1 MALTPEQSNAI
12 YKHII
17 ITITEGLDSGELE
30 AWEAS
35 EIAEYVLG
43 RVDKLESEND
53 KYKFYEELSALWP
66 FLEVLLEEHA
76 AEMIEKTEGE
86 ISEGALALLQH
97 GKVEDALNLVK
108 TATNPK

>member
-17 ITITEGLDSGELE
+17 NTIIEGLDTGELE

-43 RVDKLESEND
+43 KVENLDTEND
-53 KYKFYEELSALWP
+53 KFKFYEELSGLWP
-66 FLEVLLEEHA
+66 FLEVLLEEHV
-76 AEMIEKTEGE
+76 AEMVEKTEGE
-86 ISEGALALLQH
+86 ISEGALALLKH

-108 TATNPK
+108 TATNSN